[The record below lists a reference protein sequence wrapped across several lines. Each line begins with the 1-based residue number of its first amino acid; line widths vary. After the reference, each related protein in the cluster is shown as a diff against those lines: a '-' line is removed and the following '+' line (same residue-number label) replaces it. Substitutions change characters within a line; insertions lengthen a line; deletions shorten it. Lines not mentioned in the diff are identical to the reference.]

1 MISDLNVRLASV
13 RIASVAGAYGLDVRE
28 RGLSRC
34 VFHDDKTPSMS
45 VSPSGKFGADLFNCF
60 GCGASGDVVGFLSR
74 LKGVDRGTAVKAI
87 LAGFS
92 LPVSLQSR
100 LPRLDHAG
108 TPEFTVPPLDGG
120 EACDYEALSTLRGI
134 SIPALKLAAS
144 RGLLRFGRYALERAW
159 VVVDSDM
166 RNLQYRPLRPGLWF
180 GKHKALSARG
190 ASTKSVLGIGQLS
203 FASLIHVVEGG
214 PDLLA
219 AHEAMMWSSPANLD
233 KVAAVAFLGAS
244 IDPSEEDCERF
255 RGKDVVIWAHSDKP
269 GMESANRK
277 LATLTSYVRSVSI
290 LAAADLLPG
299 AKDLNDIVRSEGG
312 KAAICSCQEVS
323 HV

>member
-92 LPVSLQSR
+92 LPVSFQSR
-100 LPRLDHAG
+100 LPRLDHAS
-108 TPEFTVPPLDGG
+108 TPEFTAPPLDGG
-120 EACDYEALSTLRGI
+120 ETCDYEALSTLRGI

-144 RGLLRFGRYALERAW
+144 RGLLRFGCYALERAW

-180 GKHKALSARG
+180 GKRKAMSARG

-219 AHEAMMWSSPANLD
+219 AHEAMMWSSHANLD

-277 LATLTSYVRSVSI
+277 LATLTSYARSVAI

>member
-1 MISDLNVRLASV
+1 
-13 RIASVAGAYGLDVRE
+13 
-28 RGLSRC
+28 
-34 VFHDDKTPSMS
+34 
-45 VSPSGKFGADLFNCF
+45 
-60 GCGASGDVVGFLSR
+60 VGFLSR

-87 LAGFS
+87 LTGFS
-92 LPVSLQSR
+92 LPASQQPR
-100 LPRLDHAG
+100 MPRLDHAS
-108 TPEFTVPPLDGG
+108 TPEFTAPPLDGG
-120 EACDYEALSTLRGI
+120 EACDFEALSILRGI

-144 RGLLRFGRYALERAW
+144 RGLLRFGCYANERAW

-166 RNLQYRPLRPGLWF
+166 RNLQYRPLRQGLWF

-190 ASTKSVLGIGQLS
+190 ASTRSVLGIGQLS

-219 AHEAMMWSSPANLD
+219 AHQVMTWVNAGILD
-233 KVAAVAFLGAS
+233 KVAAVGFLGAS

-255 RGKDVVIWAHSDKP
+255 QGKDVVIWAHSDKP
-269 GMESANRK
+269 GMESATRK
-277 LATLTSYVRSVSI
+277 LAALTSFARSVSV
-290 LAAADLLPG
+290 LSASDLMPR

-312 KAAICSCQEVS
+312 QAAICSRQEVS

>member
-1 MISDLNVRLASV
+1 MFSDLNERLASV
-13 RIASVAGAYGLDVRE
+13 RIATVAGAYGLDVRE

-60 GCGASGDVVGFLSR
+60 GCGAAGDVVGFLSR

-87 LAGFS
+87 LAAFS
-92 LPVSLQSR
+92 LPGSSRPR
-100 LPRLDHAG
+100 LPRLEHAS
-108 TPEFTVPPLDGG
+108 TPAFTVPPLDVG
-120 EACDYEALSTLRGI
+120 EACDYEALSSLRGI

-144 RGLLRFGRYALERAW
+144 RGLLRFGCYAQERAW
-159 VVVDSDM
+159 VVVDSEM

-190 ASTKSVLGIGQLS
+190 ASTKSVMGVGQLS
-203 FASLIHVVEGG
+203 FASRVHVVEGG

-219 AHEAMMWSSPANLD
+219 AHEVMMWSNPSNLD
-233 KVAAVAFLGAS
+233 EVAAVAFLGAS
-244 IDPSEEDCERF
+244 IDPSGEDCERF
-255 RGKDVVIWAHSDKP
+255 RGKDLVVWAHSDKP
-269 GMESANRK
+269 GIESAGRK
-277 LATLTSYVRSVSI
+277 RATLISYARSVTVLS
-290 LAAADLLPG
+290 AADLIPG

-312 KAAICSCQEVS
+312 KAAICACQEVS